1 MNHKIIDLFI
11 KDYLPRKSYYRHSD
25 IDIFVNITI
34 TELLNYNELLS
45 ETIKKYIQDNFGSNY
60 KYYDEIIAQKNAIL
74 ASINKESKRN
84 DSNDKT
90 EIKNSIL
97 SFEFPEF
104 EIYFVAKL
112 YIDGMER
119 KPECQTK
126 LLFNSKNI
134 NQFISMRFKY
144 KDLTTDSYIILELY
158 SMQILEKNLLAK
170 TKIYLFDEKMNLNQ
184 GRHIFKLIKQNNDNT
199 PDGNENY
206 NNEDYDDDEQLEL
219 DDVGKEID
227 LLINKYYGDELSP
240 KNNENC
246 SNKGEIILDN
256 YFYDSSKKTME
267 LKSNNM
273 KYFEKTLNELLTR
286 TNNSYVVIKFPSFK
300 HAVIYEENIS
310 EDYIP
315 LFKPENAGPNTLYNF
330 WVEDPYINVGRKDFK
345 NKDNPISEKFSS
357 LTRGNDDDELYA
369 KDMRFNPVSLNRIN
383 KLLNTPDFIQLDNN
397 DITLFWSY
405 RYELLKNNT
414 PYALTKIMNSVKWGD
429 LKSENEFI
437 KNILLHWKTIEIC
450 DILYMLSRKFSV
462 NKLYPNNEGL
472 LNNLEGMKHLR
483 KFAVKKLGEHS
494 NEELNFILLQ
504 LVQAIR
510 YEDISVK
517 NIDSPL
523 VSFLIETCSKDIILA
538 SSFYWFIECEA
549 DNEPNSGSS
558 HKNKNNQNN
567 LKDII
572 KIFEKIKD
580 KFYSN
585 LKENHPDI
593 EELINN
599 EIKFKSELVEISAAL
614 TKVSKVENKKK
625 ELRNII
631 DTTKKEV
638 MQDEY
643 NYLPIDPH
651 IKIKG
656 TLTEQCSVFKSAKCP
671 VKYTFKVEKDSQQYN
686 PHEDKEHISMMF
698 KYGDDLR
705 QDQLILQMI
714 NYMDSLLKKVHLNY
728 EFTTYKVLATS
739 KSDGFVEF
747 VPDSKTIFDILKKYN
762 NVISSYY
769 KEIANNDKNTF
780 DKYLS
785 SYINSCAGYCVVTYI
800 LGIGDRH
807 LENLMIDNR
816 GRLFHIDFGFILGK
830 DPKPAPPP
838 IKLCQEMVECMGGK
852 GSKGYEEFKQKCVNA
867 YWVLREN
874 ARVIVNMFYLMI
886 DSGIPELN
894 DIEMLNKLHEKF
906 VPGYSKQEASN
917 SFLTNLDESVN
928 ALMPVLMEKIHAW
941 AQYWK

>member
-158 SMQILEKNLLAK
+158 SMQIIEKNLLAK

-184 GRHIFKLIKQNNDNT
+184 GRHIFKLIKQNNDTT

>member
-158 SMQILEKNLLAK
+158 SMQIIEKNLLAK

-184 GRHIFKLIKQNNDNT
+184 GRHIFKLIKQNNDTT

-437 KNILLHWKTIEIC
+437 KNILLHWKAIEIC